1 MPDLVFL
8 GQPGSVTGED
18 DKHLSTWCQRG
29 LARLQHGWVLPVVE
43 QQVTEDDHVKPPTFQ
58 TSQQRRGIRTP
69 EIALSSQ
76 PNGIQCLVTHIT
88 RGLKEGVILPS
99 HKPCHGWFPLT
110 GFS

>member
-76 PNGIQCLVTHIT
+76 PNIQLVTPLIASKKVPKKTYLHINSVT
-88 RGLKEGVILPS
+88 D
-99 HKPCHGWFPLT
+99 
-110 GFS
+110 GFL